1 MIVMLFF
8 CYYTWTYIDCLVNPL
23 FSILVLFYT
32 LYKMRFDNSS
42 VNEDDDDE
50 AVVARKYKNLEQLRD
65 SKIENRKSEEVREV
79 RTGPSCVTWHAT
91 QLLWDIVWHFWQRWH
106 NGSCQWSFTCCLTLW
121 LGTQHC
127 SNVRS
132 GCTQTL
138 CHGDVT
144 SSTTHKALTYAYD

>member
-79 RTGPSCVTWHAT
+79 RTGPSCVT
-91 QLLWDIVWHFWQRWH
+91 
-106 NGSCQWSFTCCLTLW
+106 
-121 LGTQHC
+121 
-127 SNVRS
+127 
-132 GCTQTL
+132 
-138 CHGDVT
+138 
-144 SSTTHKALTYAYD
+144 